1 LLAFAHGVVQTR
13 YMTFYSVSLMWAIVL
28 FGVLLWTTACVLL
41 NAALRRGMGI
51 MGLALS
57 YGVLAWMLYDLPL
70 REAVVTWSVFAL
82 LGGGLTVVYELWARR
97 RYAGT
102 DRRARRL
109 LRLEGLVL
117 WPAMIPDAVGLM
129 MNDLGIIPAD
139 ERSET
144 HQEDT
149 RRITAEHRTD
159 APL

>member
-1 LLAFAHGVVQTR
+1 
-13 YMTFYSVSLMWAIVL
+13 MTFYSVSLMWAIVL

-51 MGLALS
+51 MGLVLS

-70 REAVVTWSVFAL
+70 REAVVTWGVFAL

>member
-1 LLAFAHGVVQTR
+1 
-13 YMTFYSVSLMWAIVL
+13 
-28 FGVLLWTTACVLL
+28 
-41 NAALRRGMGI
+41 
-51 MGLALS
+51 
-57 YGVLAWMLYDLPL
+57 YDLPL